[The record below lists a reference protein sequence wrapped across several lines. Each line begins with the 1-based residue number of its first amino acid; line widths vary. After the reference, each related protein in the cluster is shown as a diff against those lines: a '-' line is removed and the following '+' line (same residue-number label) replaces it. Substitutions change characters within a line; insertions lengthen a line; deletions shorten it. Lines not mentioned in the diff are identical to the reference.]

1 MQKRV
6 RTIAKYT
13 KTLHRSRTYTRV
25 PLINGNAWLAKILVD
40 APKLPEH
47 YYSKHIR
54 ILENASAA
62 SNDQSKSQEEEETK
76 PQEEKTDQSSSRTDS
91 QELDIS
97 SDLFNPLKALYAK
110 DYRIT
115 VKNPKII
122 YQNFAAFESAL
133 AKVGIYGLNKPSNKD
148 ALPSTSKAG
157 AKEEPL
163 RRFQNYQLPVKS
175 QTQMKK
181 RRNLF
186 TQMTQSNGPLSELN
200 KYISSKCKVRVI
212 VRKEQG
218 IRGYVMGFLQYFDR
232 HWNLLLTDVEEC
244 YKQRKFKYAD
254 QKLPLL
260 KTPEDCSRR
269 LRKLGLTLPLQSAK
283 SLNRKT
289 VEIKRHTPQL
299 LLRGEHVVL
308 VQLDNKEPQ

>member
-175 QTQMKK
+175 QPQMKK

-186 TQMTQSNGPLSELN
+186 TQMTQSNGPL
-200 KYISSKCKVRVI
+200 K
-212 VRKEQG
+212 QG